1 MQENE
6 TCGRNVTFSYYVIDI
21 AKIEHNI
28 GIVNASENARS
39 TTLVSDDLDPSCTTI
54 LDWMIC
60 FLNLHHVWELAI
72 RLLKL
77 CGNGCGEVI
86 HFFEVCFDATDPT
99 VREHFNGFST
109 YSDKCC
115 IGEYQSD
122 FRPRC

>member
-54 LDWMIC
+54 LVWMIC
-60 FLNLHHVWELAI
+60 FLNLHHVWELA
-72 RLLKL
+72 LLD
-77 CGNGCGEVI
+77 C
-86 HFFEVCFDATDPT
+86 
-99 VREHFNGFST
+99 
-109 YSDKCC
+109 
-115 IGEYQSD
+115 
-122 FRPRC
+122 